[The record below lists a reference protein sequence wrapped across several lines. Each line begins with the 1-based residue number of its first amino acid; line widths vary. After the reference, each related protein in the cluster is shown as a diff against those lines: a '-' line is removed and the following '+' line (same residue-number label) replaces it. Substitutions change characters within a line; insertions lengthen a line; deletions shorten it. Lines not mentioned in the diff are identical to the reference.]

1 VIKATISLR
10 SQAALKC
17 HELDVKNCDREKAEG
32 DTDVTTDDNIAF
44 KMV

>member
-1 VIKATISLR
+1 MIKATIGLR

-17 HELDVKNCDREKAEG
+17 HELDVENCDIEKAEG
-32 DTDVTTDDNIAF
+32 DTDVPADDNIAF